1 MKRLMVV
8 DGKALRLV
16 EDPLNQRI
24 LRLLVGSELSVN
36 RLSKMLGEPPLK
48 IWRRVQQLKSGG
60 LVEESGGVRIRNL
73 EVKLFRATAARYIP
87 RGAFDYEPED
97 DMLRRAYT
105 LFHEIQS
112 KILGMLLDYDIIPP
126 NVNPVDFCV
135 AADLY
140 VYAKLLTREDTQK
153 KLKTILEL
161 LENSPYTDVI
171 LRRQPSAG

>member
-1 MKRLMVV
+1 MV

-24 LRLLVGSELSVN
+24 LRLLVDSELSVN
-36 RLSKMLGEPPLK
+36 KLSKKLGEPPLK
-48 IWRRVQQLKSGG
+48 IWRRIQQLKSEG

-73 EVKLFRATAARYIP
+73 EVKLFRATAVRYIP

-97 DMLRRAYT
+97 ELVRRAYK

-112 KILGMLLDYDIIPP
+112 KILGMLLDYDVIPP
-126 NVNPVDFCV
+126 NVNPIDFSV

-140 VYAKLLTREDTQK
+140 VYAKLLTKEETQR
-153 KLKTILEL
+153 KLKTILEA
-161 LENSPYTDVI
+161 LENSPYTNAI
-171 LRRQPSAG
+171 LRRQPSTG